1 MNEETKD
8 KQAKKYPKPEEQEA
22 IDHIMDFANQWCKMD
37 ENGDRGVMV
46 ALTDNKGVHYVFVG
60 NQEMNTRAAIDIL
73 TADDLKSAGRAVQIA
88 FLKAMLFIKF
98 DKAQEKAGLNI
109 WEIEDYAERL
119 ASAIKLPEY
128 MEMVEKTRK
137 LNEELAKIWLEK

>member
-22 IDHIMDFANQWCKMD
+22 VDHIMDLADQWCKMD

-46 ALTDNKGVHYVFVG
+46 ALTDNKGSHYVFVG

-73 TADDLKSAGRAVQIA
+73 TSEDMEHAGRAVQIA

-109 WEIEDYAERL
+109 WEIEDYAERR

-128 MEMVEKTRK
+128 WEMIEKTAK
-137 LNEELAKIWLEK
+137 LDEELEKICQGK